1 MDGIYD
7 PNDTFNFEKLVLTKP
22 TIITGGNYFI
32 KFLANDSPL
41 YIQPPKCKLKQGIS
55 KSGKRLFADLM
66 FTNENDQFIRW
77 MENLENHSQQ
87 KIFNNREQW
96 FDGEMEMADIENYFT
111 SPLKVYKSGKFYII
125 RTNITTML
133 GKSVLKIYDENENEV
148 DMDNINENMNIMT
161 ILEIQGIKCS
171 ARSFQIEIELKQ
183 MLVMN
188 PVNIFDKCLLTKKTH
203 EIISNKSSEVEKNGE
218 KTGVMYDSVH
228 GHNNE
233 NEDNHIIVNHINS
246 KENEINEH
254 LNENL
259 EKTITPIIEPN
270 TESSLSQSPSQVTIS
285 NDETMERPILYQQ
298 RFETAPLRGDAVQR
312 VDGNLVEGSSS
323 DKVEIFNGVN
333 VHGYNQFT
341 QENILNDNNDKI
353 NNSNKS
359 TNGLEEVEFQLEEL
373 PETETIQIK
382 QRNEVYYEMYREARR
397 KAKIARNLALSSY
410 LEAKRIKNTYMLE
423 DLKDS
428 DDSDLDIDDAND
440 EILEKDEKDE
450 KDEKNE
456 K

>member
-1 MDGIYD
+1 MDGIYE
-7 PNDTFNFEKLVLTKP
+7 PNDTFMFDKLILTKP

-32 KFLANDSPL
+32 KFLANDNPL

-111 SPLKVYKSGKFYII
+111 SPLKVYKSGKYYII

-188 PVNIFDKCLLTKKTH
+188 PVNIFDKCLLTKKPHDSIANASHITN
-203 EIISNKSSEVEKNGE
+203 EMEKSEEQSNVIYYTEPNSKDNEDEDIIISHTNSS
-218 KTGVMYDSVH
+218 
-228 GHNNE
+228 
-233 NEDNHIIVNHINS
+233 
-246 KENEINEH
+246 ENEIKEEINEEINEE
-254 LNENL
+254 LNEETKEPL
-259 EKTITPIIEPN
+259 EKTIMEPI
-270 TESSLSQSPSQVTIS
+270 
-285 NDETMERPILYQQ
+285 
-298 RFETAPLRGDAVQR
+298 APLHVSNEQSVSGTPNNTFSQDEQLNVQPCIS
-312 VDGNLVEGSSS
+312 DNEIKIQNSEIHKSS
-323 DKVEIFNGVN
+323 
-333 VHGYNQFT
+333 
-341 QENILNDNNDKI
+341 
-353 NNSNKS
+353 
-359 TNGLEEVEFQLEEL
+359 NGLEEVEFQLDEL
-373 PETETIQIK
+373 RDTETIQIK

-428 DDSDLDIDDAND
+428 DDSDLDI
-440 EILEKDEKDE
+440 
-450 KDEKNE
+450 NE
-456 K
+456 DFEDNENNEN